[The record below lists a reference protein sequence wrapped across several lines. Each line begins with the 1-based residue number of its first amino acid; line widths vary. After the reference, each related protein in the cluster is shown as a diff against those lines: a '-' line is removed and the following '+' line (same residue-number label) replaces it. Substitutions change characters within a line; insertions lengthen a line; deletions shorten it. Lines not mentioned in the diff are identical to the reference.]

1 MPDLVSP
8 VAALRHPP
16 PPLRG
21 LCAGIQAPEVTQPS
35 RLLPAG
41 SWPGGDASGQAGGA
55 REAGGGAGFP
65 GSWLFTAVVFEARH
79 EAEPGS
85 PAGSLSALGL

>member
-21 LCAGIQAPEVTQPS
+21 LFAGIQAPEVTQPS

-41 SWPGGDASGQAGGA
+41 SRPGGDASGQAGG
-55 REAGGGAGFP
+55 GAVFP

-79 EAEPGS
+79 EAEPRRT
-85 PAGSLSALGL
+85 AGSLSALGL